1 MPSLKDLF
9 DIANNNLDLGGQTFD
24 KFVENLR
31 DTDNRVS
38 LYKTLGDKGVSLGKD
53 FTEFNRNVF
62 SSPDFYEKPS
72 NWEAFKFGMQSSGVA
87 IPFAQPTATP
97 AEEGNLMQGV
107 LQGVGQMIGDLPIY
121 GAAAIAATGGVVGTA
136 GMGVV
141 PAAVAGAAGM
151 ALPAAIREVMMDK
164 YENGE
169 PVNFQETLD
178 VALRGIKAM
187 GKPAIVGGL
196 TGGTGRLAGKL
207 FGRTAEVTSDVLGG
221 TTIQTLVEE
230 GRLPTKED
238 IALNAVPFIGLHGAT
253 MAPKLIGK
261 IYRETG
267 VKPSAVSK
275 AAPGEDLN
283 KVLGEINS
291 IIKKPKQSD
300 ALKKAKAE
308 HAKKEKNVFTRMPA
322 EKKIGLTKE
331 EAEYMTPSRAERES
345 PLGAAV
351 LRQHYLDEVQRM
363 KDARATQ
370 PGMSPDV
377 IMDYEAWWRAVVS
390 RGEVVDILPPAPPS
404 GVLGPGPS
412 KLTVPTKT
420 GKKKTTTVKR
430 TEETPLATRVLV
442 PPAPKP
448 PKGLAGYLTEATET
462 SRQAFWKDM
471 GVPPPKPWSV
481 LHPDNTDVTFKSGRK
496 LEPTAPV
503 VKEGL
508 DALTE
513 EAPKRKIR
521 FSIEAPDDIEPRTLE
536 RVRKAFAIVE
546 EEYPRLVRLLEAP
559 KDIPGVHP
567 VVKGGP
573 LKISLKHAEIEDLG
587 DGNADLLLGR
597 ERSIAEKSIF
607 SVSSTGISGI
617 ERLGID
623 IYTHKNLPISR
634 YVETIKHELTH
645 LAYTTHRPLEYAQ
658 AKKFQAFQ
666 EIRADRSGRL
676 AEKKIIDTLVDE
688 LKRRE
693 TPQDVI
699 DSFVKQV
706 VRNEEPFNLISET
719 PSAKFRMAFYDL
731 LDGIYEVL
739 GGERMGIIPQ
749 GFDKVS
755 FDLAR
760 PKFEA
765 ALKHLK
771 EAGMTTAQALDE
783 LYKLLP
789 DAKPYLDEFKRTLPK
804 VTDRVEDP
812 GLAAWQEIY
821 GVKPDPVRAK
831 WGEKT
836 GFIRSIVSFPE
847 QAFKGLARPAMHS
860 ARIIEGD
867 LYKSFLIQK
876 DQAFI
881 DTAILQLPGSKL
893 LHRRERIAAQKAVRP
908 AAEHLYKLRKENP
921 AEYQRLV
928 DNSKVYEVAHQ
939 VIEWFDHKRRSLIDY
954 KLRTFEM
961 MVPDKMKPAFFAA
974 LHDVSNKS
982 GETSKTVEATV
993 KRLAKEHEVSSADL
1007 LESVREYH
1015 KLQTWGLPDYLTNI
1029 ERGMWRVI
1037 DKEGQVRAVGLT
1049 RGLAEKKM
1057 AELKEAGVQFGE
1069 DPISPEF
1076 HEPVNPLEARKNIL
1090 RGEENIFDA
1099 MRTYSYIVN
1108 RKMTLDPIRIALEKA
1123 YSIDPTHIELP
1134 KWTRKILSE
1143 QLKAAYG
1150 EYGVGDKFFD
1160 DIAKVAGTK
1169 PMLYTRGLRKI
1180 SNAETI
1186 LKMGWK
1192 PIGGAINL
1200 VFGKAHTYWYNGVRN
1215 VMAGHAFLKTPEGKA
1230 FLARNEPYLGQTFAV
1245 SEGGL
1250 KAAHKPFSPLWFWEK
1265 GEANIRPEC
1274 LAANYLRALKDEK
1287 SPTAAEVY
1295 ARHALR
1301 LQQVVYN
1308 SANLPLALR
1317 APINKYV
1324 LLKFKSY
1331 FANEFRVFANLPGAD
1346 KMKMLGTMIALTG
1359 PAGLV
1364 ATLKSIPF
1372 LGTVGFFQDVEEWLA
1387 NKAEIAPNVNPA
1399 YGLPGLAGINISS
1412 MATPQ
1417 FFSDNPED
1425 YFGAFIG
1432 DMIDVYKGIVGPV
1445 LFGED
1450 KVFADLEILEAMK
1463 NMTTFL
1469 PIARSWMDLINYNT
1483 KDGWV
1488 RDGKGIQKYQLPG
1501 SSLYN
1506 RLMLLSG
1513 VSSVAKTKEIIRQR
1527 SLRRWDELD
1536 KRNSKRLGNLI
1547 LRRIDKGES
1556 IPDEWMTDVVALGM
1570 DVESLIK
1577 NHKRMQNL
1585 TPENR
1590 AIIRGDWVRRLK
1602 AMDIYEIGEKKEK
1615 K

>member
-9 DIANNNLDLGGQTFD
+9 DVANNNLDLGGQTFD

-38 LYKTLGDKGVSLGKD
+38 LYKTLGDKGIDLGKD

-72 NWEAFKFGMQSSGVA
+72 NWQAFKFGLQSSGVA

-97 AEEGNLMQGV
+97 AKKGNLMQGV
-107 LQGVGQMIGDLPIY
+107 LQGAGQMFGDLPIY
-121 GAAAIAATGGVVGTA
+121 GAAAIAATGGAVGTA
-136 GMGVV
+136 GMGIV

-187 GKPAIVGGL
+187 GKPAIIGGL

-261 IYRETG
+261 IYKETG
-267 VKPSAVSK
+267 VKPSAVSR
-275 AAPGEDLN
+275 AVPGKDLN
-283 KVLGEINS
+283 KVIGEIQD

-308 HAKKEKNVFTRMPA
+308 HAKKEKNVFTRTPA

-370 PGMSPDV
+370 PGMPPDV

-390 RGEVVDILPPAPPS
+390 KGEVVDILPPAPPS

-412 KLTVPTKT
+412 KLTVPTRA

-430 TEETPLATRVLV
+430 TEETP
-442 PPAPKP
+442 
-448 PKGLAGYLTEATET
+448 
-462 SRQAFWKDM
+462 
-471 GVPPPKPWSV
+471 PPKPWSM

-546 EEYPRLVRLLEAP
+546 DEYPRLVRLLEAP

-567 VVKGGP
+567 AVVGKP
-573 LKISLKHAEIEDLG
+573 INVTLK
-587 DGNADLLLGR
+587 
-597 ERSIAEKSIF
+597 SINAEKLRPSDSVTLGVAYNRVSRTEF
-607 SVSSTGISGI
+607 SKFSSGI
-617 ERLGID
+617 ASVERLGID
-623 IYTHKNLPISR
+623 IHTHRNIPISE
-634 YVETIKHELTH
+634 YVDIIKHELTH
-645 LAYTTHRPLEYAQ
+645 LAYNTYRPLEFATPKRFY
-658 AKKFQAFQ
+658 AFQ
-666 EIRADRSGRL
+666 EPRADRSGRL

-699 DSFVKQV
+699 DSFVKQA
-706 VRNEEPFNLISET
+706 VRDNEPFNLISET

-755 FDLAR
+755 FNLAK

-765 ALKHLK
+765 SLKHLK

-783 LYKLLP
+783 LYRLLP
-789 DAKPYLDEFKRTLPK
+789 DAKPYIDEFKRTLPK
-804 VTDRVEDP
+804 VTDRIEDP

-836 GFIRSIVSFPE
+836 GFIRSVMSFPE

-867 LYKSFLIQK
+867 LDSSFLIQK

-954 KLRTFEM
+954 KLKTFEM

-974 LHDVSNKS
+974 LHDVSSES
-982 GETSKTVEATV
+982 GKTSKTVEATV

-1015 KLQTWGLPDYLTNI
+1015 RLQTWGLPDYLTNI

-1143 QLKAAYG
+1143 QLKTAYG
-1150 EYGVGDKFFD
+1150 DYGWGDKSFD
-1160 DIAKVAGTK
+1160 DIAKIAGTK

-1186 LKMGWK
+1186 LKMGWR

-1200 VFGKAHTYWYNGVRN
+1200 VFGKAHTYWYNGVRH
-1215 VMAGHAFLKTPEGKA
+1215 VMEGHAFLKTPEGKA

-1250 KAAHKPFSPLWFWEK
+1250 KAAHKPFAPLWFWEK

-1274 LAANYLRALKDEK
+1274 LAANYLRALKDGK

-1295 ARHALR
+1295 ARHQLR

-1331 FANEFRVFANLPGAD
+1331 LANEFRVFANLPGAD

-1372 LGTVGFFQDVEEWLA
+1372 LGMVGFFQDVEEWMA
-1387 NKAEIAPNVNPA
+1387 NKMEVAPNVNPA
-1399 YGLPGLAGINISS
+1399 YGLPGLAGMNISS

-1463 NMTTFL
+1463 NITTFL

-1547 LRRIDKGES
+1547 LRRIDRGES
-1556 IPDEWMTDVVALGM
+1556 IPDEWMTDTVALGM

-1590 AIIRGDWVRRLK
+1590 AIIRGDWVRKLK
-1602 AMDIYEIGEKKEK
+1602 AMDIYEVGGKEEKK
-1615 K
+1615 